1 VRLTLARQRRPGT
14 LPQVRSADGRYA
26 YGAMEFRIEGNA
38 ARLTRAGAATE
49 CRTQQ
54 GLHRLK
60 TPLWELEGSIKE
72 SLMAARIPNIYHGNL
87 LTRRSVIGTDVSSIC
102 MPAYRESDAGAPFA
116 VSDWTSGGRSI
127 ARWRLTRD
135 IGVLSPF
142 RTCRVHARL
151 LRRCYSPSHW
161 RRPQRGQMRRR
172 AIS

>member
-1 VRLTLARQRRPGT
+1 MAGTPTAPWNFGSRATRHDLRAQVPRQ
-14 LPQVRSADGRYA
+14 SAGPSKDSTD
-26 YGAMEFRIEGNA
+26 I
-38 ARLTRAGAATE
+38 
-49 CRTQQ
+49 
-54 GLHRLK
+54 K

-72 SLMAARIPNIYHGNL
+72 SLMAARIPNIYHGSL

-135 IGVLSPF
+135 IGVLSPS